1 MTRASV
7 QPRQWV
13 TSIHILLHTYG
24 KDQEGGALH
33 HLLP

>member
-13 TSIHILLHTYG
+13 ASIHILLYTYG
-24 KDQEGGALH
+24 KNQEGGALH